1 METGLKMWEE
11 NSENQWTNKLSKP
24 RGEKVLSEKMA
35 LDGNFNEL
43 SIGNAT
49 KLATDIKSQVNIL
62 WGTVLYERSMVEF
75 KLGIPIWE
83 ESLMEAVEKLKLA
96 GVSPIEVIDFVK
108 MHCANGIPHEGLAFM
123 IDEIVQ
129 ASNELY
135 DAKRWTSSISS
146 LLLNPLFHQRV
157 CLAPYEEKCMIINT
171 SRSQTS

>member
-1 METGLKMWEE
+1 MLGLEINVRAKCFYWI
-11 NSENQWTNKLSKP
+11 T
-24 RGEKVLSEKMA
+24 
-35 LDGNFNEL
+35 
-43 SIGNAT
+43 
-49 KLATDIKSQVNIL
+49 
-62 WGTVLYERSMVEF
+62 
-75 KLGIPIWE
+75 
-83 ESLMEAVEKLKLA
+83 
-96 GVSPIEVIDFVK
+96 
-108 MHCANGIPHEGLAFM
+108 GLAFM